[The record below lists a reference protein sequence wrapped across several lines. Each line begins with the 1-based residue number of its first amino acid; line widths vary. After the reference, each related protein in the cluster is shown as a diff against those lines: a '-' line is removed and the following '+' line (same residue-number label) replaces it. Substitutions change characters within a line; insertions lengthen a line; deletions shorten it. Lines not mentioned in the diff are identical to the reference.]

1 MTWLHFNRQVLQI
14 KSGFK
19 ELIFQ
24 EHCKDQDILDKNCL
38 CLTVLLTKLPKNC
51 FRFSSNGIWFLFL
64 VLFKSHFPS
73 VYILITPV

>member
-1 MTWLHFNRQVLQI
+1 MYDKIKMTWLHFNRQVLQI

-19 ELIFQ
+19 ELIFQELIFQ

-51 FRFSSNGIWFLFL
+51 FRFSSNGI
-64 VLFKSHFPS
+64 
-73 VYILITPV
+73 